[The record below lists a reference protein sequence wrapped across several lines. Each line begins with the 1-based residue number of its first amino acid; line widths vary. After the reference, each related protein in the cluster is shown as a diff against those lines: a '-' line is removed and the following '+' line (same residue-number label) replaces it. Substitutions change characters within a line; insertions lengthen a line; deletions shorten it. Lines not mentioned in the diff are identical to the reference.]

1 MTLRLQASPALT
13 PSPSRPARVLAVGLA
28 GLAAAVALSGCSGFK
43 TPAFL
48 KVRPGSSTG
57 KARLPGERI
66 PVLSA
71 IDRLEVNAALKG
83 VGFEIPAAEPV
94 ASWPEP
100 GGPPEKPVEHAAVAR
115 GLDVAWRKDI
125 GVASG
130 LKGHVTAQPIVADGR
145 LYVMDAQAQVSALDP
160 ATGREIW
167 KRQLSERK
175 GPDREAYGGGLAFDG
190 GKVFVT
196 SGYRF
201 VAALDAKSGAVL
213 WRRTVETPL
222 HAAPSVLDG
231 RVYVTDVDDELLT
244 YDATNGTP
252 GWTYQALQ
260 EPARMLVASSV
271 TVSGDVVVAPFA
283 SGELTA
289 LNTANGSELWSY
301 VLSLTNRNNALSEI
315 RDIAGRPLIYRGDV
329 LAGSHSG
336 VFAAVDLRS
345 GQPRWSLPITTIAT
359 PWPAG
364 DVIYVT
370 DASGQVI
377 CISREAGQV
386 YWITD
391 LNKGRKEKQRTVY
404 SGPVLASD
412 RLVVVSE
419 RGDLVALDP
428 RTGAVTKT
436 VNLHI
441 KQGSTLSPTPA
452 EGMLYIATD
461 AGDVIAV
468 R

>member
-1 MTLRLQASPALT
+1 MT
-13 PSPSRPARVLAVGLA
+13 PSPFRQSRPAARALACGVA
-28 GLAAAVALSGCSGFK
+28 FALAASALSGCAGYK
-43 TPAFL
+43 MPAFL

-71 IDRLEVNAALKG
+71 SDRLEVNAALKG
-83 VGFEIPAAEPV
+83 IGFQIPAAQPV
-94 ASWPEP
+94 PSWPQP
-100 GGPPEKPVEHAAVAR
+100 GGVPESVVGHAAVAR
-115 GLDVAWRKDI
+115 DFQIAWRKDI
-125 GVASG
+125 GLG
-130 LKGHVTAQPIVADGR
+130 GGPKGQITAQPIVADGR
-145 LYVMDAQAQVSALDP
+145 LYVMDAQATVSALDP
-160 ATGREIW
+160 ATGREVW
-167 KRQLSERK
+167 KAVLGERK
-175 GPDREAYGGGLAFDG
+175 GPDRDAYGGGLAFHE
-190 GKVFVT
+190 GKLYVT

-201 VAALDAKSGAVL
+201 VAALDAKSGAVM
-213 WRRTVETPL
+213 WRRKVDTPI
-222 HAAPSVLDG
+222 HSAPGVLDG
-231 RVYVTDVDDELLT
+231 RLYATDVDDELLT
-244 YDATNGTP
+244 FDSVTGAP

-260 EPARMLVASSV
+260 ENARMLAASSV
-271 TVSGDVVVAPFA
+271 AVNGDVVVAPFA

-315 RDIAGRPLIYRGDV
+315 RDIAGRPVIYRGDV

-345 GQPRWSLPITTIAT
+345 GQPRWSLPITSISS

-364 DVIYVT
+364 DVVYIT
-370 DASGQVI
+370 DVNGQVI
-377 CISREAGQV
+377 CVSREAGQV

-391 LNKGRKEKQRTVY
+391 LNKGLKEKQRQNY

-419 RGDLVALDP
+419 KGELKALDP
-428 RTGAVTKT
+428 RTGALTT
-436 VNLHI
+436 TLNLRV
-441 KQGSTLSPTPA
+441 KKGSTLSPTPA
-452 EGMLYIATD
+452 EGMLYVVAESGTLLAI
-461 AGDVIAV
+461 